1 MESRATIPSNSAVG
15 AADGEQE
22 VEVRIGSVGV
32 EHAIVK
38 ASLEAGSW
46 PQASPKVP
54 FAQHLAPSTHAAAPP
69 PPMSRPTPAGVAPS
83 PPVPEGTFEQR
94 VAAMAGRLRMRA
106 GDLMAV
112 MRFESGLRPD
122 AINPTSHA
130 VGLIQLLPRN
140 AADLL
145 GLPMTP
151 DREARGVQAFA
162 SMSADEQL
170 GYVEAYLERVL
181 GGHGAANLRDA
192 YMAVFYPA
200 ALRQGDGYVIAR
212 ADGESAF
219 GRAVYRQNAA
229 LDANGDGVITAG
241 EAARRVSCVRG

>member
-1 MESRATIPSNSAVG
+1 
-15 AADGEQE
+15 
-22 VEVRIGSVGV
+22 
-32 EHAIVK
+32 
-38 ASLEAGSW
+38 
-46 PQASPKVP
+46 
-54 FAQHLAPSTHAAAPP
+54 
-69 PPMSRPTPAGVAPS
+69 
-83 PPVPEGTFEQR
+83 
-94 VAAMAGRLRMRA
+94 MRA

-122 AINPTSHA
+122 AINPTTHA
-130 VGLIQLLPRN
+130 VGLIQLLPRH

-151 DREARGVQAFA
+151 DREARAVQAFA

-181 GGHGAANLRDA
+181 GGRDATNLRDA

-200 ALRQGDGYVIAR
+200 ALGRGDGYVIAR

-241 EAARRVSCVRG
+241 EAARRVGGVRG

>member
-1 MESRATIPSNSAVG
+1 
-15 AADGEQE
+15 
-22 VEVRIGSVGV
+22 
-32 EHAIVK
+32 
-38 ASLEAGSW
+38 
-46 PQASPKVP
+46 
-54 FAQHLAPSTHAAAPP
+54 
-69 PPMSRPTPAGVAPS
+69 
-83 PPVPEGTFEQR
+83 
-94 VAAMAGRLRMRA
+94 MRA
-106 GDLMAV
+106 GDLMAI

-122 AINPTSHA
+122 AVNPSSHA

-151 DREARGVQAFA
+151 DREARAVQAFA

-170 GYVEAYLERVL
+170 DYVEVYFSRVL

-200 ALRQGDGYVIAR
+200 SVGQGEGYVIAR
-212 ADGESAF
+212 AEGESAF
-219 GRAVYRQNAA
+219 GRAVYRQNAG

-241 EAARRVSCVRG
+241 EAASRVGGVRG

>member
-1 MESRATIPSNSAVG
+1 
-15 AADGEQE
+15 
-22 VEVRIGSVGV
+22 
-32 EHAIVK
+32 
-38 ASLEAGSW
+38 
-46 PQASPKVP
+46 
-54 FAQHLAPSTHAAAPP
+54 
-69 PPMSRPTPAGVAPS
+69 
-83 PPVPEGTFEQR
+83 
-94 VAAMAGRLRMRA
+94 
-106 GDLMAV
+106 MAV

-122 AINPTSHA
+122 AVNPSSRA

-151 DREARGVQAFA
+151 DREARAVQAFA

-170 GYVEAYLERVL
+170 DYVEAYFTRAL

-200 ALRQGDGYVIAR
+200 AIGQGGDYVIAR
-212 ADGESAF
+212 AEGESAF
-219 GRAVYRQNAA
+219 GRAVYRQNAG

-241 EAARRVSCVRG
+241 EAASRAAGVRG

>member
-1 MESRATIPSNSAVG
+1 MAERL
-15 AADGEQE
+15 Q
-22 VEVRIGSVGV
+22 
-32 EHAIVK
+32 
-38 ASLEAGSW
+38 
-46 PQASPKVP
+46 
-54 FAQHLAPSTHAAAPP
+54 
-69 PPMSRPTPAGVAPS
+69 MRP
-83 PPVPEGTFEQR
+83 
-94 VAAMAGRLRMRA
+94 

-122 AINPTSHA
+122 AVNPTTHA

-151 DREARGVQAFA
+151 DREAHAVETLAA
-162 SMSADEQL
+162 MSADEQL
-170 GYVEAYLERVL
+170 DYVEAYFERVL
-181 GGHGAANLRDA
+181 AGHGATSLRDA

-200 ALRQGDGYVIAR
+200 AMGRGDGFVIAR

-219 GRAVYRQNAA
+219 GRAVYRQNAG

-241 EAARRVSCVRG
+241 EAARRVGGSGG